1 MPGPQSCFF
10 RPCATPPADAEA
22 ASHKLLVRGGFIRQ
36 VGAGLWTFLPL
47 GWRVHQ
53 KVVQI
58 IREEINA
65 IGGQEMLEP
74 VLTPAELWETSGR
87 IGIPI
92 VFKLKDRAG
101 RDFVLPFSH
110 EETMTFH
117 ARELQSYKQLPQLWY
132 HFSTKERDEP
142 RPRGGLL
149 RVREFIMKDS
159 YSFDRDEAGLDR
171 SFDAHKGA
179 YERIWERCGLE
190 AYYVEAES
198 GIMGGRESSG
208 FMAPAESGE
217 NILVRCENGDYFADY
232 DAARGIPRAPDV
244 PRAAG
249 PAGGGRD
256 AGRGD
261 DRGAGGASSASTR
274 PRRRRRC
281 RSWSASGW
289 CWRSIRGDDRL
300 SEEKLVTALGEAYRP
315 DDGGRDQGGRSAP
328 AAARSGRSAVTVDVV
343 ADEALREGQFVA
355 GANRDGWHLRGVR
368 RAATT
373 TRSSRTSGRRT
384 PATRARCAAASC
396 IEQPAIE
403 LGHIF
408 KLGTFYSV
416 PFGATFLDEDGE
428 EKPLVMGSYGI
439 GPARTMAAIVEQ
451 HHDDKGIQ
459 WPASV
464 APYDVHIVVLPGLEE
479 HARGGRRR
487 ARRGRLRRAARRP
500 RCACGGEVR
509 GRRSD
514 RLPGARDR
522 RAKGGGRRYG
532 GRSRAREGGRQRGER
547 GRARLD
553 SAREARLMARKRRFS
568 DDAVRPDDRA
578 ADGRR
583 PAHVPLARGEDEAL
597 GGLPEPPRARQPSG
611 SVGRRDQDAR
621 ACARRRGR
629 ALPRVPPA
637 RDHRPARAH
646 AGPDRQAVPALQHVA
661 GTIAAT
667 GRGAAWLAR

>member
-1 MPGPQSCFF
+1 VIARASQLFLPTL
-10 RPCATPPADAEA
+10 REAPADAEA

-36 VGAGLWTFLPL
+36 VGAGLWTYLPL

-87 IGIPI
+87 VRLPI
-92 VFKLKDRAG
+92 VFRLKDRTG

-208 FMAPAESGE
+208 FMAPTGSGE

-232 DAARGIPRAPDV
+232 DAARGIPRAPEFPEPLERPKEVETPGVATIEALAEFLDID
-244 PRAAG
+244 AAATSKAMPVMVG
-249 PAGGGRD
+249 E
-256 AGRGD
+256 
-261 DRGAGGASSASTR
+261 R
-274 PRRRRRC
+274 PVL
-281 RSWSASGW
+281 AL
-289 CWRSIRGDDRL
+289 IRGDDRL

-315 DDGGRDQGGRSAP
+315 MTDDEIRGVFGAGGGSLGP
-328 AAARSGRSAVTVDVV
+328 VGVTIDVV

-355 GANRDGWHLRGVR
+355 GANRDGWHLRGVQ
-368 RAATT
+368 A
-373 TRSSRTSGRRT
+373 GRDYSPRFADIRQANAGDAC
-384 PATRARCAAASC
+384 PDCGGKLL
-396 IEQPAIE
+396 EQTAIE

-408 KLGTFYSV
+408 KLGTFYSI

-428 EKPLVMGSYGI
+428 EKPVVMGSYGI
-439 GPARTMAAIVEQ
+439 GPGRTMAAIVEQ
-451 HHDDKGIQ
+451 HHDEQGIV
-459 WPASV
+459 WPSSV
-464 APYDVHIVVLPGLEE
+464 APYDVHIVVLPGMEE
-479 HARGGRRR
+479 HGAAAASALDEAGCAVLLDDRDARAGEKFADADLIGCPWRVTVGRK
-487 ARRGRLRRAARRP
+487 AAEDGTVDLR
-500 RCACGGEVR
+500 E
-509 GRRSD
+509 
-514 RLPGARDR
+514 
-522 RAKGGGRRYG
+522 RAKG
-532 GRSRAREGGRQRGER
+532 E
-547 GRARLD
+547 
-553 SAREARLMARKRRFS
+553 
-568 DDAVRPDDRA
+568 DDAVSISD
-578 ADGRR
+578 
-583 PAHVPLARGEDEAL
+583 VV
-597 GGLPEPPRARQPSG
+597 S
-611 SVGRRDQDAR
+611 
-621 ACARRRGR
+621 
-629 ALPRVPPA
+629 
-637 RDHRPARAH
+637 
-646 AGPDRQAVPALQHVA
+646 AV
-661 GTIAAT
+661 
-667 GRGAAWLAR
+667 RGAQT